1 MWYPPR
7 WLVSPERYICRERE
21 ISPGHS
27 QCGVLRVV
35 VGGKEGAKEEEVVVV
50 MVAMKPVMLV
60 FPKFSKRGGSE
71 ATQH

>member
-7 WLVSPERYICRERE
+7 WLASPERYIRRERE

-35 VGGKEGAKEEEVVVV
+35 VEVKEDAKEEEVVVV
-50 MVAMKPVMLV
+50 VVVVATKPATLV
-60 FPKFSKRGGSE
+60 FPKFAKRGE
-71 ATQH
+71 

>member
-1 MWYPPR
+1 M
-7 WLVSPERYICRERE
+7 
-21 ISPGHS
+21 
-27 QCGVLRVV
+27 
-35 VGGKEGAKEEEVVVV
+35 GGKEGAKEEEVVVV